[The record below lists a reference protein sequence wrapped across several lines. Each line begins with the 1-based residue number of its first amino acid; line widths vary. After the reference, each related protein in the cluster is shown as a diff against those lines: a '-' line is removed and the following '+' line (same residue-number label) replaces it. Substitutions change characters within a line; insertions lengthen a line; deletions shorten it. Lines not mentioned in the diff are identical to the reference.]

1 MSLIGDLF
9 RFLFGSALL
18 SRKHV
23 SPQVSRKIKERWE
36 NNVKVGLESR
46 KPSQL
51 RQSLIMAD
59 KLLDAALK
67 EVSEGEKMGE
77 RLKNSRDLFEW
88 EVYDKLW
95 KAHKVRN
102 SLVHDLDYEPTYF
115 VLEEAIDDLKTGLTE
130 LGVNI

>member
-130 LGVNI
+130 LGVYI